1 MTVTIQDRTSVPALL
16 ALNAS
21 VVEGDSGTTTEVL
34 LEVRLFAA
42 TGRTVSVNYATQNI
56 LASGGATCGSGGAD
70 YETKSGTITFQ
81 PGVSSVFIP
90 VKVCGDTSAEANE
103 TFALNLSN
111 ASNATIAD
119 SQGVGT
125 IVNDDVLQL
134 LLEESSPNVNQ
145 VAALDALL
153 FVRDPFK
160 VVSVPEAFAF
170 GTDRNT
176 RVSLFVKNLELN
188 PGELPAGVIV
198 RLVGS
203 NNQVFVIQ
211 AEEVR
216 RVANFD
222 FTQVVFRLPNTLP
235 AGTTTVI
242 VAAHTRLSN
251 IGTFQVAQ

>member
-1 MTVTIQDRTSVPALL
+1 MV
-16 ALNAS
+16 
-21 VVEGDSGTTTEVL
+21 
-34 LEVRLFAA
+34 
-42 TGRTVSVNYATQNI
+42 
-56 LASGGATCGSGGAD
+56 
-70 YETKSGTITFQ
+70 
-81 PGVSSVFIP
+81 P

-103 TFALNLSN
+103 TFSLHLRTRRTRRSPM
-111 ASNATIAD
+111 
-119 SQGVGT
+119 SQGIGT

-145 VAALDALL
+145 IAALDALL

-176 RVSLFVKNLELN
+176 RVALFVKNLELN
-188 PGELPAGVIV
+188 PGESPTNVIV

-203 NNQVFVIQ
+203 NNQIFQLQ
-211 AEEVR
+211 AEDVR
-216 RVANFD
+216 SVPNQE

-235 AGTTTVI
+235 AGTTMVV

-251 IGTFQVAQ
+251 VGTFQIAP